1 MHLSPIV
8 VLKFGSSVLSSVDA
22 MPRVVR
28 EIWRHIE
35 QGQRVVAIVSAFA
48 GVTDKLLETL
58 HQVDV
63 KADSYRIADFV
74 STGERQ
80 SALLLSIALERLG
93 LITKLL
99 GPADIG
105 LRAEG
110 LVLDADP
117 DQLDVSALRSYL
129 RDYKVIVLPGFIA
142 CDERGRTVLLGRGG
156 SDDSALFVAQRL
168 RADCRLVKD
177 VDGIFERDP
186 AIAGPLPRRFA
197 TITWTDAI
205 QVAGELVQSKAIRF
219 AAAHDMRFE
228 VSALATT
235 GGTLVGAG
243 PSRYADVTA
252 STGEDCDQDR

>member
-28 EIWRHIE
+28 EISRHIE

-48 GVTDKLLETL
+48 GETDKLLETL

-80 SALLLSIALERLG
+80 SSLLLSIALERLG

-117 DQLDVSALRSYL
+117 DQLDVSAL
-129 RDYKVIVLPGFIA
+129 
-142 CDERGRTVLLGRGG
+142 
-156 SDDSALFVAQRL
+156 
-168 RADCRLVKD
+168 
-177 VDGIFERDP
+177 
-186 AIAGPLPRRFA
+186 
-197 TITWTDAI
+197 
-205 QVAGELVQSKAIRF
+205 
-219 AAAHDMRFE
+219 
-228 VSALATT
+228 ATT